1 MQTIAQLKQIHQ
13 QMFEELTK
21 MPEYRAVQAM
31 KKFIDEMSE
40 IYGSETP
47 AVENKSQS
55 DAGSAATAIEKRI
68 VEGPVEGA
76 TQRIRAY
83 SR

>member
-1 MQTIAQLKQIHQ
+1 MQTIAQLKQMRQ
-13 QMFEELTK
+13 QMFDELSKT
-21 MPEYRAVQAM
+21 PEYRAVQAM

-40 IYGSETP
+40 IYGSEAPT
-47 AVENKSQS
+47 VENKSQS
-55 DAGSAATAIEKRI
+55 DADSAVTAIEKRI
-68 VEGPVEGA
+68 VEGPVGGV